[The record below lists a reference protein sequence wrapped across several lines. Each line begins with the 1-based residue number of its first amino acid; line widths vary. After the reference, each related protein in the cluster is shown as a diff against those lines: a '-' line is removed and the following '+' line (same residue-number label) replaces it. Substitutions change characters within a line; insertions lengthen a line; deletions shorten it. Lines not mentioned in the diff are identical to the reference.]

1 VRRILCMRTLLNI
14 ERIAEYSTRENTYE
28 LVIACFRW
36 PPAHMHADVRRI
48 DGKLAYAATPPQ
60 K

>member
-1 VRRILCMRTLLNI
+1 MRTLLNI